1 MTNGW
6 TGSRPAW
13 FLALG
18 VVAAT
23 LSYGSARAQA
33 IQSQETNIAGIVAE
47 VVECKRQD
55 GVLTIRMRLRNT
67 SDKEIRVDL
76 ISGRNYDSYYV
87 TAGSKKYLV
96 LRDSEQT
103 PLAPSADGFGK
114 VSTQVAKGATYL
126 WWARY
131 PAPPAD
137 VKKVS
142 YFTPFTPPFDNVP
155 IAD

>member
-1 MTNGW
+1 MTNRW
-6 TGSRPAW
+6 TRGGLRW
-13 FLALG
+13 LLVLG
-18 VVAAT
+18 AVGGT
-23 LSYGSARAQA
+23 LWSASARAQA

-55 GVLTIRMRLRNT
+55 GVLTVRMRLRNT

-76 ISGRNYDSYYV
+76 ISDRNYDSYYV

-96 LRDSEQT
+96 LRDSERT
-103 PLAPSADGFGK
+103 PLAPSVDIFGK
-114 VSTQVAKGATYL
+114 VATQVAKGAAYL

-142 YFTPFTPPFDNVP
+142 YFTPLTPPFDNIP

>member
-1 MTNGW
+1 MTNRRIGSGLGW
-6 TGSRPAW
+6 
-13 FLALG
+13 LLVLG
-18 VVAAT
+18 AVAGT
-23 LSYGSARAQA
+23 LYYASARAQA
-33 IQSQETNIAGIVAE
+33 IQGQETNIAGIVAE

-55 GVLTIRMRLRNT
+55 GALTVRMRLRNT

-76 ISGRNYDSYYV
+76 ISNRNYDTYYV

-103 PLAPSADGFGK
+103 PLAPPADVFGK
-114 VSTQVAKGATYL
+114 VSVQVAKGAAYL

-137 VKKVS
+137 VKRVS
-142 YFTPFTPPFDNVP
+142 YFTPLTPPFDNVP
-155 IAD
+155 ITD